1 MMCIRV
7 REDNDMDEEV
17 AATLRGREEAAATV
31 IIKEEEV
38 KDQKVDEG
46 ERGG

>member
-1 MMCIRV
+1 
-7 REDNDMDEEV
+7 MDEEV

-46 ERGG
+46 ERGGEDICISTI